1 MNAFFKKSTILLS
14 SLILAACGSTAR
26 FKPIQTISQV
36 DTQSGY
42 RLMNNISHK
51 KDDALIVLALSGGGT
66 RAAALGYGVLEEFN
80 KVTLHNGKTLLDS
93 IDLVFGVSGGSILAA
108 YFSLYGTDTIPRFE
122 QSFLN
127 QDFQHNLIMQA
138 VSIANM
144 PKLATAEYGFGD
156 LLQEELENYLFGHRT
171 FADLTHHRKGPFAV
185 ISATDMGSGQR
196 FDFTQET
203 FDAMCLNLESLR
215 IARAVASSS
224 AVPVVFSPL
233 TLNNNGGNCNYH
245 IPEYKRPTSSNLSPQ
260 QRKTASEL
268 ATELKQ
274 YENSKKRPFIH
285 LLDGGL
291 TDNLGLRNILE
302 IASLSKSKT
311 TILPERIRHIVVINV
326 NAQSKLQ
333 SPIDQSADVPSL
345 SDVINTV
352 INVPIDQ
359 NSIASIR
366 QFRSFVDEWNNHQS
380 RLSPNKRIQFYFI
393 NLNLYD
399 LPNGPFRAETL
410 VIPTTLHLPK
420 KDIQNLKKAAQIL
433 LQQSPDYQNVLK
445 EFQQKT
451 ISPGATPSTI
461 PGTVP
466 SAIFPGAT
474 PSTTPGAVPNPIQ
487 PTPITPKKTDTFS
500 PIGT

>member
-51 KDDALIVLALSGGGT
+51 KDDSLIVLALSGGGT
-66 RAAALGYGVLEEFN
+66 RAAALGYGVLEELN
-80 KVTLHNGKTLLDS
+80 KVILNNGKTLLDS

-127 QDFQHNLIMQA
+127 KDFQHNLILQA
-138 VSIANM
+138 ISLSNV
-144 PKLATAEYGFGD
+144 PKLAASEYGLGD
-156 LLQEELENYLFGHRT
+156 LLQEQFENYLFGHKT
-171 FADLTHHRKGPFAV
+171 FADLTHHRQGPFAV

-224 AVPVVFSPL
+224 AVPVIFSPL
-233 TLNNNGGNCNYH
+233 TLNNNGGNCQYR
-245 IPEYKRPTSSNLSPQ
+245 IPEYKRPSELKLSPQ
-260 QRKTASEL
+260 QRKTV
-268 ATELKQ
+268 TELVNELTQ

-302 IASLSKSKT
+302 IASLSKSKN
-311 TILPERIRHIVVINV
+311 TILPEKIRHIIVINV

-333 SPIDQSADVPSL
+333 SPIDQSAEIPSL

-359 NSIASIR
+359 NSTASIR
-366 QFRSFVDEWNNHQS
+366 QFRSFVDEWNNRQQ
-380 RLSPNKRIQFYFI
+380 RLAPSKRIQFHFI

-399 LPNGPFRAETL
+399 LPKGEFRAKTL
-410 VIPTTLHLPK
+410 VIPTTFHLPK
-420 KDIQNLKKAAQIL
+420 QDIQNLKKAAHIL
-433 LQQSPDYQNVLK
+433 LQQSSDYQTLLK
-445 EFQQKT
+445 EFQQH
-451 ISPGATPSTI
+451 
-461 PGTVP
+461 
-466 SAIFPGAT
+466 
-474 PSTTPGAVPNPIQ
+474 NPENTQ
-487 PTPITPKKTDTFS
+487 Q
-500 PIGT
+500 